1 MFFPTS
7 LSLLLMQKK
16 NGNGIRGVSSYG
28 PRLAVPAT
36 AVSSSSKG
44 GFLSWLIG
52 ESPATKAPPLY
63 ETFPGLKLPPALPD
77 TLVVAP
83 TEITTLDNGLK
94 VASENISV
102 RLNYLFSC
110 IVLKIRFFHVRC
122 IKDVFCYARCMCKIG
137 CGIYIIFAN
146 GDLIINQMMYDV

>member
-1 MFFPTS
+1 MAALCFSFLIFS
-7 LSLLLMQKK
+7 LSFISLLLMQKK

-94 VASENISV
+94 VASENIPV
-102 RLNYLFSC
+102 RLNYLFSWFL
-110 IVLKIRFFHVRC
+110 LKIWCFHIRC
-122 IKDVFCYARCMCKIG
+122 IKYEFSYARCMCKRG
-137 CGIYIIFAN
+137 CGILYH
-146 GDLIINQMMYDV
+146 L